1 MTQKSAHIVE
11 SLLLLKSLKLP
22 AGQQVGESHEIFF
35 FFNGKKLK
43 HLPEHSSADC
53 TASVQLGHARCWH
66 YLV

>member
-35 FFNGKKLK
+35 FFLM
-43 HLPEHSSADC
+43 ERS
-53 TASVQLGHARCWH
+53 
-66 YLV
+66 